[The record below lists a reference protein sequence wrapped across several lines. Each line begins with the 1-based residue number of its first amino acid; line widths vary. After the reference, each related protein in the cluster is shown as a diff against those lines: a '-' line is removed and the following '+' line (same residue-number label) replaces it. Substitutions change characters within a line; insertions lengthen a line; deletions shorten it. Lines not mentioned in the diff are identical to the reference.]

1 MLKKFCILCSL
12 NKVQHSLCWEWF
24 FLKKYILISLSHLLL
39 EFQFS
44 LKKAIFVGEIE
55 LFILFVIF
63 FYKVFYLSSTSE
75 MQKRLKPTIK
85 IGSSYSNNDDWYWVF
100 RSLKYYLLKLFSFK
114 KILSK
119 KNGDEITKLTW
130 HQYQVFSGHC
140 PGPLF
145 IPPENI
151 RKPLVFCFQYL
162 WKGNICL
169 RWVKSNLQLL
179 KSFSTKR

>member
-55 LFILFVIF
+55 LFLLFVIF
-63 FYKVFYLSSTSE
+63 FYKVFYLSCTSE

-85 IGSSYSNNDDWYWVF
+85 IGSSYSNNDDWYWIF

-151 RKPLVFCFQYL
+151 RKPLVFCFQ
-162 WKGNICL
+162 
-169 RWVKSNLQLL
+169 
-179 KSFSTKR
+179 